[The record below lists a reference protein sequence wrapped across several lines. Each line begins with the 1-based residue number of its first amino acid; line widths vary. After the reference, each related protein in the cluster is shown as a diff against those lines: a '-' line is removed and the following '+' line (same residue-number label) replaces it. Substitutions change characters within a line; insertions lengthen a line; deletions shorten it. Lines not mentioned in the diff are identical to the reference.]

1 MPTYRGGRHEHGQ
14 NFLTDH
20 TTIDR
25 LVRLLLDSPDPIIE
39 IGPGRGQLTQELL
52 KLGRSLT
59 AVEID
64 GDLAVRLASTSPFRD
79 QEHVRI
85 VNADFLDWP
94 LPSHPYVV
102 IGNVPFH
109 LTTAILRKLLH
120 DETWTQVVLLVQWEV
135 ARRRAGVG
143 GSSMMTAQWWPW
155 IDFGV
160 HGRVSRTAF
169 RPAPSVDGG
178 LLTMTR
184 RPLPLLSMDAKS
196 AYRQFVHDVFTGKGR
211 GIAEILTNIVS
222 SLDRKGVQKLLRDEG
237 ISPSTLPKDLLAEHW
252 ARLFVGTSPR
262 TRVKTGKN
270 SRPIRTTQRRRGR

>member
-1 MPTYRGGRHEHGQ
+1 MSTYRGGRHEHGQ

-25 LVRLLLDSPDPIIE
+25 LARLVTDSPDPIIE
-39 IGPGRGQLTQELL
+39 IGPGRGRLTQELL
-52 KLGRSLT
+52 KHGRSLT

-64 GDLAVRLASTSPFRD
+64 GHLADRLASTSAFRD

-94 LPSHPYVV
+94 LPSHPHVV
-102 IGNVPFH
+102 VGNVPFH

-120 DETWTQVVLLVQWEV
+120 DENWTQVVLLVQWEV

-143 GSSMMTAQWWPW
+143 GSSMMTVQWWPW
-155 IDFGV
+155 IDFGM
-160 HGRVSRTAF
+160 HGRVPRTAF
-169 RPAPSVDGG
+169 QPAPSVDGG

-184 RPLPLLSMDAKS
+184 RPQPLLSLDAKK
-196 AYRQFVHDVFTGKGR
+196 AYRQFVHDVFTGRGR
-211 GIAEILTNIVS
+211 GIAEILTNVVG
-222 SLDRKGVQKLLRDEG
+222 SLGRNGVQQLLRDEG
-237 ISPSTLPKDLLAEHW
+237 VSPSSLPKDLLAEHW

-262 TRVKTGKN
+262 TSVKTGKN
-270 SRPIRTTQRRRGR
+270 SRPTHSTRGRRGR